1 MILRDRDV
9 TVDPSCDNVVDLVL
23 KEMKDFM
30 KVSTV
35 FSSFFEKNNFGDL

>member
-9 TVDPSCDNVVDLVL
+9 TVDPCCDNVVGLVL
-23 KEMKDFM
+23 KGMKDFI

-35 FSSFFEKNNFGDL
+35 FSFLKKTNHGDL